1 MPASL
6 GPEEAKHCRFPSRKS
21 LGLML
26 LFMTMRIDNSIQGE
40 EICNKRIYRSFVGLD
55 PVGLTHDE

>member
-1 MPASL
+1 
-6 GPEEAKHCRFPSRKS
+6 
-21 LGLML
+21 
-26 LFMTMRIDNSIQGE
+26 MRIDNSIQGE